1 LTEPATRRTPPP
13 ARRPSASPINWRRT
27 LIAATITIFV
37 SGFSFTFVTPFLPLF
52 LARDLHVTDPGQL
65 AIWSGIASS
74 GSGLATGAVAPLWG
88 RLADRYG
95 RRRMVLR
102 ATVAA
107 GLMTI
112 VLSLCQTPLQ
122 VAVARLLMGLGSGVT
137 TASNAL
143 VASQAPRARVA
154 WALGLMSSALA
165 IGAAIGPFS
174 GGVLASFLPV
184 RIVILGTGML
194 LLVCAL
200 PVLLLARED
209 VQKTAR
215 RGPPPLLDALR
226 RSGPGTARAVF
237 ALVTG
242 QALLQIAYYGAQ
254 PLVALRILSLHPDR
268 AALLTGLTFGLAG
281 TLTGVAGLL
290 YSRPASRTGYRRL
303 GIFAALLLAAAMLGT
318 AFSQS
323 LWMLVPS
330 LGAAGLFYGA
340 ANPTLSSM
348 LGLESP
354 REVQATVFGW
364 NGSAF
369 SFGAGLGPI
378 AGGFVGAG
386 LGIQAGLWVA
396 VAAAVALALV
406 LLVRGREPRVAPA

>member
-1 LTEPATRRTPPP
+1 VTAGR
-13 ARRPSASPINWRRT
+13 SGGGPIDWRRT
-27 LIAATITIFV
+27 LVASTLTVFV

-74 GSGLATGAVAPLWG
+74 GSGLATGVVAPLWG

-102 ATVAA
+102 ATLAA
-107 GLMTI
+107 GVMTI

-122 VAVARLLMGLGSGVT
+122 VAVARLLMGLGSGIT
-137 TASNAL
+137 SASNAL
-143 VASQAPRARVA
+143 VASQAPRERVA
-154 WALGLMSSALA
+154 WTLGLISSAMA
-165 IGAAIGPFS
+165 VGAALGPFS
-174 GGVLASFLPV
+174 GGVLASLLPV
-184 RIVILGTGML
+184 RVVILVTGVL
-194 LLVCAL
+194 LLLCTL
-200 PVLLLARED
+200 PVLLLAREN
-209 VQKTAR
+209 VQPR
-215 RGPPPLLDALR
+215 VRPGPPPLLAALR
-226 RSGPGTARAVF
+226 RRGPGTVRAVF

-242 QALLQIAYYGAQ
+242 QGLVQIAYYGAQ

-281 TLTGVAGLL
+281 TLTGVSGLL
-290 YSRPASRTGYRRL
+290 YSRPASRTGYRHF
-303 GIFAALLLAAAMLGT
+303 GIFAALLLTAAMLGT
-318 AFSQS
+318 ALSQS
-323 LWMLVPS
+323 LWMLVLF

-340 ANPTLSSM
+340 VSPTLASM

-378 AGGFVGAG
+378 LGGFLAAALGIRAG
-386 LGIQAGLWVA
+386 LGVA
-396 VAAAVALALV
+396 VAAAAVLALV
-406 LLVRGREPRVAPA
+406 LLLRAREPRAGTV